1 MNYNGKDL
9 WLFEQQNMQTF
20 FMENY
25 KMQFRDFE
33 QKEKDGL
40 KYIIVKHQFFPNRVI
55 DVMQCWEKKMQNSL
69 FKLRNGFYDFHNS
82 AKGAGRRRVQSG
94 GLLCRKP
101 GVTTKMTQGQT
112 RTPWLRAEPT
122 QRTGGWL
129 MAMVSQAA
137 GNDVFSVN
145 GWVNWGCWW
154 TKINLVISTSYAK
167 FISRG
172 INLNVKERHSRRVS
186 QWPVAALTTQE
197 NPALVFTFRLELIK
211 TPGAFAEDWPGRHI
225 DRTQISK
232 ASKAMRK

>member
-20 FMENY
+20 FIENY

-40 KYIIVKHQFFPNRVI
+40 KYIIVKYQFFPNRVI

-101 GVTTKMTQGQT
+101 GVTTKMAFWHKDKQGHRGWEQS
-112 RTPWLRAEPT
+112 RCSAQVGDWWPWCPR
-122 QRTGGWL
+122 QRE
-129 MAMVSQAA
+129 MMS
-137 GNDVFSVN
+137 
-145 GWVNWGCWW
+145 
-154 TKINLVISTSYAK
+154 
-167 FISRG
+167 SR
-172 INLNVKERHSRRVS
+172 
-186 QWPVAALTTQE
+186 
-197 NPALVFTFRLELIK
+197 
-211 TPGAFAEDWPGRHI
+211 
-225 DRTQISK
+225 
-232 ASKAMRK
+232 